1 MTKSNNTAAKATN
14 NTAAKATNNTSAKAT
29 KKTAAPKVETVTAV
43 AETVEV
49 EATTP
54 VVETTV
60 AEIVAAP
67 AAETK
72 PVKEPK
78 FLTQSDKIALR
89 VIEKIREDRTGWES
103 TEINGQ
109 KAFVG
114 KIGMAI
120 VNIVRNE
127 KPGKKG
133 RETIV
138 LNEIIV
144 TPPEGKVLVIRAGFA
159 ARAWH
164 ALTKEFK
171 GPRAKVAPDAET
183 LEAAAVALGL

>member
-1 MTKSNNTAAKATN
+1 MTKSN

-49 EATTP
+49 EAITP

-60 AEIVAAP
+60 
-67 AAETK
+67 AETK

-89 VIEKIREDRTGWES
+89 VIEKIREDRSTWES
-103 TEINGQ
+103 AEINGQ

-120 VNIVRNE
+120 VSIVRNE

-183 LEAAAVALGL
+183 LEAAAAALGL